1 LSFFR
6 RAPAVGGVYFPDFPE
21 HARWADR
28 LDNLTHSLIGLVAG
42 DAVARSTRA
51 SEGGLSAD
59 TRRAFFVTVGAIGG
73 NLPDIDL
80 IQSYWGFERDKLRYL
95 LEHRGYTHTLL
106 GCVLLGILLYAGAEG
121 WARLRR
127 LTLTRKDRLALA
139 GMAMLGTLLHLGT
152 DYLNSYG
159 VHPFWPI
166 DDGWVY
172 GDSVFIIEPLYW
184 LAIAPMFFVVRT
196 VLARVVVAIAVV
208 IGLAANTFM
217 HLTQPAWWIGA
228 IAITFALLIVGKR
241 SSPRAASLTSA
252 ALILCVTTVFLGGG
266 YAASKRVE
274 SIAARSFPGEKHIDR
289 VLSPAP
295 TNPFCWDLLLVQSG
309 DGRYTVRHGVL
320 SNAPAL
326 IPSGKCQPI
335 FEGQLTTAPMSPVQM
350 PSTDEVRWLGE
361 FSMPQARFASVVER
375 SCDAL
380 ALMQFAR
387 APFATEQDGRWIVGD
402 LRFDREAG
410 LGMTEIQLP
419 ASADSG
425 CRRRAPWTS
434 PRAELLRVPAADTAP
449 QSVRP

>member
-1 LSFFR
+1 MFSA
-6 RAPAVGGVYFPDFPE
+6 APQSRSVYFPELPG
-21 HARWADR
+21 ASAAGR

-51 SEGGLSAD
+51 TEGGLPAD

-73 NLPDIDL
+73 NLPDLDL

-106 GCVLLGILLYAGAEG
+106 GCVVLAILLYAVVEG
-121 WARLRR
+121 WARFRHLA
-127 LTLTRKDRLALA
+127 LTREDRLSLA
-139 GMAMLGTLLHLGT
+139 GMALFGTLLHLGT

-159 VHPFWPI
+159 VHPFWPV

-196 VLARVVVAIAVV
+196 VLARIVVAIAVV
-208 IGLAANTFM
+208 LALVANTYM
-217 HLTQPAWWIGA
+217 HLAQPAWWIGA
-228 IAITFALLIVGKR
+228 IAMTVALLIAGKR

-252 ALILCVTTVFLGGG
+252 ALILCVTAVFLGGG
-266 YAASKRVE
+266 YAASNRVE
-274 SIAARSFPGEKHIDR
+274 AMAATRFPGEKSIDH

-335 FEGQLTTAPMSPVQM
+335 FAGQRTTAPMSPVQM

-361 FSMPQARFASVVER
+361 FSISEARLASVMER

-387 APFATEQDGRWIVGD
+387 APFATEQEGRWIVGD
-402 LRFDREAG
+402 FRFDREPALG
-410 LGMTEIQLP
+410 LAEIQLP
-419 ASADSG
+419 ASEDSR
-425 CRRRAPWTS
+425 CRRSVPWTP
-434 PRAELLRVPAADTAP
+434 PRAELLRIPKAGAAP
-449 QSVRP
+449 RN